1 MSKTVIY
8 CHVYGVNALVFI
20 KLPYYT
26 KNGKPAQVPM
36 VAALISRSSL
46 SGNKNLQSRSL
57 VRGMGD
63 TFPAQV
69 VHNYEAHALLCG
81 VIVKQLVRER

>member
-1 MSKTVIY
+1 
-8 CHVYGVNALVFI
+8 
-20 KLPYYT
+20 
-26 KNGKPAQVPM
+26 
-36 VAALISRSSL
+36 
-46 SGNKNLQSRSL
+46 
-57 VRGMGD
+57 MGD